1 MKTPF
6 DGLMSFQEATK
17 KWGLSESTL
26 RQAVFHGRLKE
37 EEEIHNFGKQWV
49 ITEAA
54 MRRMANQ
61 KRANKPSFTFLFF
74 LLLPY

>member
-17 KWGLSESTL
+17 KWGLSEGAL

-49 ITEAA
+49 ITEDA
-54 MRRMANQ
+54 MRRLYGEP
-61 KRANKPSFTFLFF
+61 KGKEG
-74 LLLPY
+74 

>member
-49 ITEAA
+49 ITDAA
-54 MRRMANQ
+54 MRRLYGEP
-61 KRANKPSFTFLFF
+61 KEGK
-74 LLLPY
+74 